1 MRRRIPFFLLVSVL
15 VGCQGSD
22 GGFYD
27 KQAKDEALQVAKRD
41 PFGGYSDVVSVGSV
55 RERDECPQAPSPGAG
70 PCLDLT
76 VTAELPA
83 RDLSGA
89 KTGQTVRA
97 IFDLYV
103 WLHKGD
109 NGRWEVTHTT
119 YRPKEG
125 AVEGP
130 GNAFS
135 P

>member
-1 MRRRIPFFLLVSVL
+1 VRRGISFFLLVSVL
-15 VGCQGSD
+15 VGCQGSNP
-22 GGFYD
+22 GFYD
-27 KQAKDEALQVAKRD
+27 EHAKNEALEVAKKD

-55 RERDECPQAPSPGAG
+55 REQDECPQAPSPEAG
-70 PCLDLT
+70 PCLDVT

-83 RDLSGA
+83 RDASG

-103 WLHKGD
+103 WLQKRD
-109 NGRWEVTHTT
+109 SGRWEVTHTT
-119 YRPKEG
+119 YRPKG
-125 AVEGP
+125 GTVEGP